1 MSGPYTGIKVIDTT
15 GLTGAYATR
24 LFAGLGA
31 EVVRLEPP
39 EGSSLRRLAPFV
51 ETLEPP
57 ENSLWWNYLAMGTRS
72 VVIDPGDSA
81 SLAQVVSQADVIFED
96 QLPENAM
103 FPDEAV
109 NPATI
114 RTRIL
119 PFGLTGPK
127 RGWQSSN
134 LIAWAAS
141 GILYTTGFTDR
152 APVAPAAP
160 VQLICHAAGAWALA
174 GTLLALRSK
183 RLTGNAQNI
192 EVSMQEA
199 ALAIAPETGV
209 PMLLDDR
216 VHRQRTGN
224 RRDLGR
230 PFGLYPCK
238 DGFVSLIVLMP
249 RHWLAMAQWV
259 AETTGNES
267 ITEAV
272 FEDNAVR
279 IEAKDLIDE
288 WVEELTTQGT
298 RLELFEE
305 GQRRGIPITPVNTID
320 ALVDDPHLKAA
331 GYWSSTE
338 LQDGTE
344 VTVPGAPFRTNAQ
357 WWSTSRAPLLGEH
370 TGLYL
375 T

>member
-1 MSGPYTGIKVIDTT
+1 M
-15 GLTGAYATR
+15 
-24 LFAGLGA
+24 
-31 EVVRLEPP
+31 
-39 EGSSLRRLAPFV
+39 
-51 ETLEPP
+51 
-57 ENSLWWNYLAMGTRS
+57 
-72 VVIDPGDSA
+72 
-81 SLAQVVSQADVIFED
+81 
-96 QLPENAM
+96 
-103 FPDEAV
+103 
-109 NPATI
+109 
-114 RTRIL
+114 
-119 PFGLTGPK
+119 
-127 RGWQSSN
+127 
-134 LIAWAAS
+134 
-141 GILYTTGFTDR
+141 
-152 APVAPAAP
+152 
-160 VQLICHAAGAWALA
+160 QLICHAAGASALA

>member
-39 EGSSLRRLAPFV
+39 EGSPLRRLAPFV

-160 VQLICHAAGAWALA
+160 VQLICHAAGASALA
-174 GTLLALRSK
+174 GTLLALRSR
-183 RLTGNAQNI
+183 RLTGNSQNI

>member
-160 VQLICHAAGAWALA
+160 VQLICHAAGASALA

>member
-39 EGSSLRRLAPFV
+39 EGSPLRRLAPFV

-160 VQLICHAAGAWALA
+160 VQLICHAAGASALA

>member
-160 VQLICHAAGAWALA
+160 VQLICHAAGASALA
-174 GTLLALRSK
+174 GTLLALRSR

-216 VHRQRTGN
+216 VHRERTGN

-259 AETTGNES
+259 AEATGNES

>member
-160 VQLICHAAGAWALA
+160 VQLICHAAGASALA
-174 GTLLALRSK
+174 GTLLALRSR

-216 VHRQRTGN
+216 VHRERTGN

-320 ALVDDPHLKAA
+320 ALVDDPHLRAA

>member
-1 MSGPYTGIKVIDTT
+1 MSGPYSGIKVIDTT

-39 EGSSLRRLAPFV
+39 EGSALRRLAPFV
-51 ETLEPP
+51 ETLDPP
-57 ENSLWWNYLAMGTRS
+57 EDSLWWNYLAVGSRS
-72 VVIDPGDSA
+72 VVIDTGDTESF
-81 SLAQVVSQADVIFED
+81 AQVVSQADVIFED
-96 QLPENAM
+96 RLPENAL
-103 FPDEAV
+103 FPDEAIS
-109 NPATI
+109 PSTI

-127 RGWQSSN
+127 RDWQSSN

-141 GILYTTGFTDR
+141 GILYTTGFKS
-152 APVAPAAP
+152 VAPGLRG
-160 VQLICHAAGAWALA
+160 QLICHAAGASALA
-174 GTLLALRSK
+174 GTLLALRSR
-183 RLTGNAQNI
+183 RLTGNAQNV

-216 VHRQRTGN
+216 VHRERTGN

-259 AETTGNES
+259 AEATGNEN

-288 WVEELTTQGT
+288 WVEVLTTQGT

-320 ALVDDPHLKAA
+320 ALVDDPHLDAA
-331 GYWSSTE
+331 EYWSSTE

-357 WWSTSRAPLLGEH
+357 WWSMSRAPLLGEH
-370 TGLYL
+370 TALYL
-375 T
+375 P

>member
-119 PFGLTGPK
+119 PFGLNGPK

-160 VQLICHAAGAWALA
+160 VQLICHAAGASALA